1 MQFVVLNILCW
12 LVFSQTLR
20 YAQHRQARDYVVGA
34 VNYVLAALISL
45 GALAALALVRAM
57 PPLYPAGALGAACG
71 ASYFGQFLLIL
82 LAYRLAG
89 VGITTAVASMGLLV
103 PILVSWRFWGEPM
116 TPWRWG
122 ALALLPVAMLL
133 VRPVRRQ
140 VSHLSWKADAVLL
153 LAFLNAGFMSTL
165 HKAVG
170 IYAPAQAG
178 GETFLFFH
186 PQQLAYEAGLFV
198 VAGACSVAYALAR
211 RGGCGRVELALGSV
225 VGVSNVLG
233 TMFSVV
239 GLSIVAAGVF
249 FPTLTCA
256 LVVLSVVVSR
266 LLWNERVTRR
276 QIAGLALAICIVV
289 MVNL

>member
-1 MQFVVLNILCW
+1 MHFLVLNILCW
-12 LVFSQTLR
+12 LVFTQTLR
-20 YAQHRQARDYVVGA
+20 YSQHRGARDYVVGA
-34 VNYVLAALISL
+34 VNYVLAAVISL
-45 GALAALALVRAM
+45 LALAALGWLRGL

-89 VGITTAVASMGLLV
+89 VGITTAVASMGLVV
-103 PILVSWRFWGEPM
+103 PIFLAWCFWGESM

-122 ALALLPVAMLL
+122 ALALLPAAMLL
-133 VRPVRRQ
+133 VRPVRRH
-140 VSHLSWKADAVLL
+140 VGHLSWKADLVLL
-153 LAFLNAGFMSTL
+153 LAFFNAGLMGTL

-170 IYAPAQAG
+170 IYAPAEAG
-178 GETFLFFH
+178 GRTFLFFH
-186 PQQLAYEAGLFV
+186 PQQLAYEAWLFL
-198 VAGACSVAYALAR
+198 VAGACSVAYALGR
-211 RGGCGRVELALGSV
+211 RGRWGGVELALGSI

-239 GLSIVAAGVF
+239 GLSILAAAVF

-266 LLWNERVTRR
+266 LLWCERVTPR
-276 QIAGLALAICIVV
+276 QIVGLALAICIVA

>member
-1 MQFVVLNILCW
+1 MQFLVLNILCW
-12 LVFSQTLR
+12 LVFTQTLR
-20 YAQHRQARDYVVGA
+20 YSQHRQARDYVVGA
-34 VNYVLAALISL
+34 VNYVLAAVVSL
-45 GALAALALVRAM
+45 GALGALACLRGA

-116 TPWRWG
+116 TAWRWG

-133 VRPVRRQ
+133 VRPMRRHVR
-140 VSHLSWKADAVLL
+140 HLTWKADVILL
-153 LAFLNAGFMSTL
+153 VAFLNFGLISTL

-170 IYAPAQAG
+170 IYAPAEAG
-178 GETFLFFH
+178 SRTFLFFH
-186 PQQLAYEAGLFV
+186 PQQLAYEAFLFL
-198 VAGACSVAYALAR
+198 VAGVCSAAYALGR
-211 RGGCGRVELALGSV
+211 RGGCGRVELALGSI

-239 GLSIVAAGVF
+239 GLSIVAAAAF
-249 FPTLTCA
+249 LPTFTCA

-266 LLWNERVTRR
+266 LLWGERVTPR
-276 QIAGLALAICIVV
+276 QIVGLVLAICIVA

>member
-1 MQFVVLNILCW
+1 MHFLVLNILCW

-20 YAQHRQARDYVVGA
+20 YSQHREAKDYVVGA
-34 VNYVLAALISL
+34 VNYILAAVISL
-45 GALAALALVRAM
+45 GALAALAWVRGV

-89 VGITTAVASMGLLV
+89 VGITTAVASMGLLI
-103 PILVSWRFWGEPM
+103 PILLSWWLWGEPM
-116 TPWRWG
+116 TPWRWA
-122 ALALLPVAMLL
+122 ALAMLPVAMVL
-133 VRPVRRQ
+133 VRPVRRH
-140 VSHLSWKADAVLL
+140 VRHLSWKADAVLL
-153 LAFLNAGFMSTL
+153 LAFLNAGLMSTL

-170 IYAPAQAG
+170 IYAPAEAG
-178 GETFLFFH
+178 SETFLFFH
-186 PQQLAYEAGLFV
+186 PQQLTYEAFLFL

-239 GLSIVAAGVF
+239 GLSIVAAGAF

-266 LLWNERVTRR
+266 LLWDERVTPR
-276 QIAGLALAICIVV
+276 QIVGVGLAI
-289 MVNL
+289 

>member
-1 MQFVVLNILCW
+1 MQFLVLNIVCL

-20 YAQHRQARDYVVGA
+20 YAQHREAKDYVVGA
-34 VNYVLAALISL
+34 VNYVLAAVVSL
-45 GALAALALVRAM
+45 GALAALAWVRGM
-57 PPLYPAGALGAACG
+57 PPLYPAGALGAVCG

-89 VGITTAVASMGLLV
+89 VGITTAVASMGLLI
-103 PILVSWRFWGEPM
+103 PILVSWRLWGEPM
-116 TPWRWG
+116 TAWRWG

-133 VRPVRRQ
+133 VRPVRRH
-140 VSHLSWKADAVLL
+140 VRHLSWKADAILL
-153 LAFLNAGFMSTL
+153 AAFLNAGLMSTL

-170 IYAPAQAG
+170 IYAPAEG
-178 GETFLFFH
+178 GSGTFLFFH
-186 PQQLAYEAGLFV
+186 PQQLAYEAFLFL
-198 VAGACSVAYALAR
+198 VAAVCSVAYALGR
-211 RGGCGRVELALGSV
+211 RGGWGRAELALGSV

-239 GLSIVAAGVF
+239 GLSIVAAAVF

-266 LLWNERVTRR
+266 LLWDERVTPR
-276 QIAGLALAICIVV
+276 QIVGLGLAICIVV